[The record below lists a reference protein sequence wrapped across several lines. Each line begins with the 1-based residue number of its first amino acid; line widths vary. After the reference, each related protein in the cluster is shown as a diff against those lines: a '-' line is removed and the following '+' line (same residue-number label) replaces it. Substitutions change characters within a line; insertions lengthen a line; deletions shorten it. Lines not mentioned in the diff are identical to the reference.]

1 VSEHFSGVMGDR
13 LTGMKTLTPNRIR
26 VARLIAISADL
37 LQLGLF
43 PLFAEGFV
51 SPLND
56 ILDVVVCILLTLLV
70 GWHYAFLPSLV
81 AEIVPMFDL
90 VPTWTIAIF
99 LATRQKQTSP
109 APATTVVVDTERPT
123 AGQIGWPAK

>member
-1 VSEHFSGVMGDR
+1 MSNR

-26 VARLIAISADL
+26 VARTIAICADL

-43 PLFAEGFV
+43 PLFGEGFI
-51 SPLND
+51 SPLNN

-81 AEIVPMFDL
+81 VEVVPMFDL

-99 LATRQKQTSP
+99 LATGQKQ
-109 APATTVVVDTERPT
+109 APPPVATTTVVVDTERPV
-123 AGQIGWPAK
+123 AGQIGWPVQK